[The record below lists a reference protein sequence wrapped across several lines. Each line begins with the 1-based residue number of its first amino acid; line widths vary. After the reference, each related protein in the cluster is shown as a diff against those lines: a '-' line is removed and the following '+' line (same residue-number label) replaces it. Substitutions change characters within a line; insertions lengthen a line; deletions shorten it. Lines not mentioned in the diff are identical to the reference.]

1 MNSSFKNKELLI
13 SFLFFVISIWIA
25 TYIFLPY
32 FAIGGIEY
40 LAYDLSNPVNVIL
53 NIVIPLMFFIIV
65 LFFANYIY
73 KKALPNLNN
82 LVLCIIQISIA
93 FLLILALIVFGIMVI
108 IVYSNIINWVIG
120 YIVAFMTVINFL
132 IWSVVSFKKITT
144 SKKEKS

>member
-13 SFLFFVISIWIA
+13 SFLFFAISIWIA

-32 FAIGGIEY
+32 FAIGGIKY

-65 LFFANYIY
+65 LFFANYLY
-73 KKALPNLNN
+73 KKALLNLNN

-93 FLLILALIVFGIMVI
+93 FLLILALIVFWIMVI